1 MRLFILI
8 LFITAY
14 SQAQV
19 KDDISVVQ
27 FSAEFVKTNEI
38 SLIPFRDYN
47 TQTLYLAKNQK
58 AFQKENITSLP
69 TIVLYNDGKEIVK
82 IEGGISLKLPE
93 DTIEIINKHINII
106 LESRF

>member
-1 MRLFILI
+1 MKLLILI
-8 LFITAY
+8 LLVSNLANG
-14 SQAQV
+14 QV

-27 FSAEFVKTNEI
+27 YSAEFVKTSEI
-38 SLIPFRDYN
+38 SLEPFNDYN
-47 TQTLYLAKNQK
+47 TQTLYLSKNQK
-58 AFQKENITSLP
+58 IFKKENITSLP

-93 DTIEIINKHINII
+93 DTTKTINKHIDKI

>member
-47 TQTLYLAKNQK
+47 TQTLYLSKNQK

>member
-27 FSAEFVKTNEI
+27 YTAGFASEM
-38 SLIPFRDYN
+38 SLDVFNDYN
-47 TQTLYLAKNQK
+47 TQTLYIEKHGDIFK
-58 AFQKENITSLP
+58 KEKIKFLP
-69 TIVLYNDGKEIVK
+69 TIVLYNDGKEILK
-82 IEGGISLKLPE
+82 IESGISMKLPE
-93 DTIEIINKHINII
+93 NSLDQINKQINKI
-106 LESRF
+106 LETRF

>member
-1 MRLFILI
+1 MKCSMKSSKNE
-8 LFITAY
+8 Y
-14 SQAQV
+14 SRRHSRFGC
-19 KDDISVVQ
+19 D
-27 FSAEFVKTNEI
+27 
-38 SLIPFRDYN
+38 
-47 TQTLYLAKNQK
+47 QK

-69 TIVLYNDGKEIVK
+69 TIILYNDGKEIVK